1 MKYNYL
7 GKTGIE
13 VSEIC
18 YGALPAGPLQ
28 ANLPVEVVAGII
40 RYGLEQGITFIDTA
54 QRYSTYPH
62 IRKALEGY
70 HGKVVIASKSWAAS
84 YEEMRQAVRE
94 AREAL
99 GRETIEI
106 FLMHAAR
113 ATAQVF
119 DERSGALRYLCEA
132 KAEGLIRAVG
142 ISTHSVE
149 TVLAAADRPE
159 IDVIHPLI
167 NLLGLGILNGTVEDM
182 RAAIEYAA
190 SKEKGIYLMKA
201 MAGGHLA
208 DRYEEALNFSRN
220 IPGVASIAIGMLSND
235 EVAANIAHI
244 EGRALPDEVRARI
257 GKENKRLRVL
267 DMCKAC
273 AACLT
278 YCPNNAL
285 SLKEKRVEVDQE
297 KCLMCGYCVPHC
309 PQFALR
315 LY

>member
-1 MKYNYL
+1 MKHNQL

-13 VSEIC
+13 VSELC

-28 ANLPVEVVAGII
+28 ADLPLDFVADII

-62 IRKALEGY
+62 IKRALEGY
-70 HGKVVIASKSWAAS
+70 PGRVVIASKSWAIG
-84 YEEMRQAVRE
+84 YDDMRQAVLE
-94 AREAL
+94 AREEL
-99 GRETIEI
+99 GRDIIDI
-106 FLMHAAR
+106 FHLHAAR
-113 ATAQVF
+113 ATAAVF
-119 DERSGALRYLCEA
+119 EERGGALRYLCEA
-132 KAEGLIRAVG
+132 KNEGLIRAVG

-149 TVLAAADRPE
+149 AVRAAADRPE

-167 NLLGLGILNGTVEDM
+167 NLLGLGILNGTVDEM

-190 SKEKGIYLMKA
+190 GKGKGIYLMKA
-201 MAGGHLA
+201 IAGGHLA
-208 DRYEEALNFSRN
+208 DRYQEALDFSRG
-220 IPGVASIAIGMLSND
+220 ISGVAAVAVGMLSRE

-244 EGRALPDEVRARI
+244 EGRPLPDAVKAKI
-257 GKENKRLRVL
+257 GRNTKKLRVL

-273 AACLT
+273 ANCVK
-278 YCPNNAL
+278 YCPNGAI
-285 SLKEKRVEVDQE
+285 SLGEKRVAVDTD

>member
-1 MKYNYL
+1 MKYNCL
-7 GKTGIE
+7 GRTGIE

-28 ANLPVEVVAGII
+28 ADLPIAAVAGII
-40 RYGLEQGITFIDTA
+40 REGLKQGITFIDTA
-54 QRYSTYPH
+54 QRYGTYPH

-70 HGKVVIASKSWAAS
+70 GGQVVIASKSAATG
-84 YEEMRQAVRE
+84 YEEMRQAVLE

-99 GRETIEI
+99 GRDVIDI
-106 FLMHAAR
+106 FHLHAAR
-113 ATAQVF
+113 ATAKVF
-119 DERSGALRYLCEA
+119 EERRGALGYLCEA
-132 KAEGLIRAVG
+132 KAAGLIRAVG
-142 ISTHSVE
+142 ISSHSVE
-149 TVLAAADRPE
+149 AVRAAAGRNE

-167 NLLGLGILNGTVEDM
+167 NLLGLGILDGSREEM

-190 SKEKGIYLMKA
+190 DQGKGIYLMKA

-208 DRYEEALNFSRN
+208 DRYQEALDFSRG
-220 IPGVASIAIGMLSND
+220 IRGVGAIAIGMLSR
-235 EVAANIAHI
+235 EEITANIAHV
-244 EGRALPDEVRARI
+244 EGKPLPEGLKAKI
-257 GKENKRLRVL
+257 GKNTKKLHVQ

-273 AACLT
+273 SACLAH
-278 YCPNNAL
+278 CPNGAL
-285 SLKEKRVEVDQE
+285 SMGEQRAVVDPE